1 MNNQISPKTVSVII
15 LAIANVLSVFSQ
27 NKPIVL
33 DTAFLK
39 CEYKTIYYTD
49 TLAMEKSQWMTDN
62 FILQVGTKITKYY
75 SKATDMYERVKSD
88 PKAKEA
94 YNKEM
99 ILALERA
106 KNKGGFLEQA
116 PLARNNP
123 LVIFNNYP
131 ANKRTVQDA
140 AFFDYYIF
148 EDDNEPQ
155 KWTIVADSVKT
166 ILGYKCRKAFCSYRG
181 RDYEAWYAPDISV
194 SAGPWKFSGLPG
206 LIMSVQDTKGHYTF
220 EIIGLEK
227 SNEPVEYI
235 EYNTRNYSR
244 TNRITF
250 LRTNAKASNIG
261 WAKYIEAISPTSVGK
276 TNIKSTGNGAKYD
289 LLERDY

>member
-116 PLARNNP
+116 LLARNNP
-123 LVIFNNYP
+123 LVIYNNYP

-181 RDYEAWYAPDISV
+181 RDLIRIIIV
-194 SAGPWKFSGLPG
+194 KF
-206 LIMSVQDTKGHYTF
+206 
-220 EIIGLEK
+220 
-227 SNEPVEYI
+227 
-235 EYNTRNYSR
+235 
-244 TNRITF
+244 
-250 LRTNAKASNIG
+250 
-261 WAKYIEAISPTSVGK
+261 
-276 TNIKSTGNGAKYD
+276 
-289 LLERDY
+289 

>member
-123 LVIFNNYP
+123 LVIYNNYP